1 MTPVHFLYL
10 NTSHVSILSHLS
22 VSSSILT
29 ALFPFSPTFSPC
41 FPRVKKNCL
50 VSFTKNNNEENYQC
64 LQQIYPKSSSF
75 QWFSAK
81 SDKTNQFMF
90 IPFKE
95 IMRRTIKGVLGKLPL
110 KIDRRIFVSR
120 NAAKTPIDDNDSFQ
134 ARKSQM
140 FN

>member
-1 MTPVHFLYL
+1 MSKSRIGQNSLAIK
-10 NTSHVSILSHLS
+10 NTFK
-22 VSSSILT
+22 LT
-29 ALFPFSPTFSPC
+29 FFFFFVLFFSKPFSPTFSPC